1 MGLGKT
7 LQVITVLLATKIESG
22 PGVSLIVGPASLIY
36 NWEEELHRFAPEL
49 RTLVIAG
56 TVAERQNLLEN
67 YQDYD
72 VLVTSYDLLKRD
84 IASYDGLDFHY
95 EVIDKAQYIKN
106 PGTAAAKAVKLIHAK
121 TRYALTG
128 TPIENRLSEL

>member
-36 NWEEELHRFAPEL
+36 NWEEELHRFASGL

-95 EVIDKAQYIKN
+95 EVIDEAQYIKN